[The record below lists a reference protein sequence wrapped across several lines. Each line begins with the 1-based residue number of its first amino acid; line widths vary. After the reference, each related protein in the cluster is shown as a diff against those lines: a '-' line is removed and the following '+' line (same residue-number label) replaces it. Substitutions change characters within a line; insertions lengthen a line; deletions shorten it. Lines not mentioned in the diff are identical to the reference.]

1 MLQINPTSI
10 QLEITKIHFFREQNN
25 LIFYKVTNIDTNVS
39 FVFFMFLNWNGKFK
53 SLKIVIT

>member
-39 FVFFMFLNWNGKFK
+39 FVFFMFLN
-53 SLKIVIT
+53 